1 MHDIL
6 MLMYDPRHVFDT
18 SLLLMLIVGI
28 LQPHHP
34 KSQRHFLIEPHN
46 ILFGDVSPDIDFVEE
61 VEGEKHGDMAHD
73 QQLQEVQMELRFE
86 VDDSKYEADD
96 RRKQQ
101 VGGDQLDEAAR

>member
-1 MHDIL
+1 
-6 MLMYDPRHVFDT
+6 
-18 SLLLMLIVGI
+18 
-28 LQPHHP
+28 
-34 KSQRHFLIEPHN
+34 
-46 ILFGDVSPDIDFVEE
+46 
-61 VEGEKHGDMAHD
+61 MAHD